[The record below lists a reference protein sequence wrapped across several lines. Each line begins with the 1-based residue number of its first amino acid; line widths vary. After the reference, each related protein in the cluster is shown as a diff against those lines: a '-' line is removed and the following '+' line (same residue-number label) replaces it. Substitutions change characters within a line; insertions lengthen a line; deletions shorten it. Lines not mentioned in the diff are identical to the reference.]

1 MIAAQA
7 GVINDIPD
15 GQSVVGAPAIDAAK
29 ARRAYS
35 LIEDLPD
42 MKKAISRLEKN
53 IKEQK

>member
-29 ARRAYS
+29 AKRAYS
-35 LIEDLPD
+35 LIEDLPE
-42 MKKAISRLEKN
+42 MKKAISRLEKSSKN
-53 IKEQK
+53 E